1 MALSNRAYEQQE
13 PCAMEYNDSTRSSI
27 MSRIERLSAKVKAE
41 LQHQGFEDDLIEIE
55 PYLNMRYDGSD
66 TSLMT
71 LAPSDGS
78 FDYHSAFE
86 TAYRNEFGFLLDSK
100 AIMVD
105 DVRVRG
111 IGKSHEGL
119 GESTLSEADRFEFVA
134 VDVDHK
140 REPKYASMYFESTGR
155 SDVPIF
161 LLDKLAPGEL
171 VRGPAALLDGTQ
183 SIILTPDA
191 VAKVCSRAVYI
202 ELE

>member
-1 MALSNRAYEQQE
+1 
-13 PCAMEYNDSTRSSI
+13 
-27 MSRIERLSAKVKAE
+27 
-41 LQHQGFEDDLIEIE
+41 
-55 PYLNMRYDGSD
+55 
-66 TSLMT
+66 MT

-78 FDYHSAFE
+78 FDYHTAFE
-86 TAYRNEFGFLLDSK
+86 NAYREEFGFLLDTK

-105 DVRVRG
+105 DVRIRG

-119 GESTLSEADRFEFVA
+119 GETTLSEADRLSFQPVEIEA
-134 VDVDHK
+134 K
-140 REPKYASMYFESTGR
+140 REPKLASMYFETTGR

-191 VAKVCSRAVYI
+191 VAKICSRAVYI
-202 ELE
+202 ELQQ